1 MKVFVAGASGAV
13 GRRMIPRLLAAG
25 HAVVAMTRDR
35 AKAESL
41 ERAGADA
48 VVCDVF
54 DGPGLTAA
62 VGSAAPAA
70 IIHQLTDL
78 PAAMN
83 PRRLKTIYQRN
94 NRVRREGTANL
105 LAAARAAGVSRLI
118 VQSMGTWYRPDDP
131 GVQRGPA
138 VEGDALWTD
147 APEPIGEAV
156 RTVAQM
162 EAAALRDA
170 PVAVVLRYGAF
181 YGTGT
186 WYGADGD
193 IAQRVRKR
201 QLPIVGSGRGVTSFI
216 HIDDAASAA
225 VAALDAQTSG
235 VFNIVDN
242 EPAFAAEWMPAYA
255 RALGAPPPRHVPVL
269 LARLVLGKSLT
280 DWITTMRGASNRAA
294 VSALG
299 WKPRFPSWREG
310 FAPSLSSQG

>member
-25 HAVVAMTRDR
+25 DAVVAMTRGR
-35 AKAESL
+35 AKAESR

-54 DGPGLTAA
+54 DRPGLTAA
-62 VGSAAPAA
+62 VRSASPAA
-70 IIHQLTDL
+70 IIHQQTDL

-83 PRRLKTIYQRN
+83 PRRLKTIYQGN

-105 LAAARAAGVSRLI
+105 IAAGREAGVSRFV
-118 VQSMGTWYRPDDP
+118 VQGMGTRYRPDDP

-156 RTVAQM
+156 RTVAEM
-162 EAAALRDA
+162 EAAVLRDEA
-170 PVAVVLRYGAF
+170 VAVVLRYGAF

-193 IAQRVRKR
+193 VAQRVRKR
-201 QLPIVGSGRGVTSFI
+201 QLSIVGSGRGVTSFI

-235 VFNIVDN
+235 VFNMVDN
-242 EPAFAAEWMPAYA
+242 DPASAAEWMPAYA
-255 RALGAPPPRHVPVL
+255 PGAQRATSAPRPCPARQTSARRIPDGVDHDDAGSVEPRGGVGARMEAAIPE
-269 LARLVLGKSLT
+269 LA
-280 DWITTMRGASNRAA
+280 
-294 VSALG
+294 
-299 WKPRFPSWREG
+299 
-310 FAPSLSSQG
+310 

>member
-25 HAVVAMTRDR
+25 HAVVGMTRDR
-35 AKAESL
+35 AKAESIK
-41 ERAGADA
+41 RTGADA

-54 DGPGLTAA
+54 DRPRLTAA
-62 VGSAAPAA
+62 VSAVSPGA
-70 IIHQLTDL
+70 IVHQLTDL

-83 PRRLKTIYQRN
+83 PRRLKTIYERN

-105 LAAARAAGVSRLI
+105 IAAGRTAGVPRI
-118 VQSMGTWYRPDDP
+118 VVQSMGTWYRPDDP

-138 VEGDALWTD
+138 VEGDALWID
-147 APEPIGEAV
+147 APEPIGAAV
-156 RTVAQM
+156 RTVAEM
-162 EAAALRDA
+162 EAAALGEV
-170 PVAVVLRYGAF
+170 PVAVILRYGAF
-181 YGTGT
+181 YGIGT

-193 IAQRVRKR
+193 VARRVRRR

-242 EPAFAAEWMPAYA
+242 EPAFAAAWMPAYA

-280 DWITTMRGASNRAA
+280 DWIRTMRGASNRAA

-299 WKPRFPSWREG
+299 WKPRLPSWREG
-310 FAPSLSSQG
+310 FAASLGSQG

>member
-13 GRRMIPRLLAAG
+13 GRRRIPLLLAAG
-25 HAVVAMTRDR
+25 HFVVAMTRDR

-41 ERAGADA
+41 ERAGAAA
-48 VVCDVF
+48 VVRDVF

-62 VGSAAPAA
+62 VRSAAPSA

-83 PRRLKTIYQRN
+83 PRRLKAIYESN

-105 LAAARAAGVSRLI
+105 IAAGRAAGVSRII
-118 VQSMGTWYRPDDP
+118 VQSMGTWYSPDDP
-131 GVQRGPA
+131 NVQRGPA

-156 RTVAQM
+156 RTVAEM
-162 EAAALRDA
+162 ETAALREV
-170 PVAVVLRYGAF
+170 PLAVVLRYGAF
-181 YGTGT
+181 YGIGT
-186 WYGADGD
+186 WYGVDGD
-193 IAQRVRKR
+193 VAQRVRKR
-201 QLPIVGSGRGVTSFI
+201 QFPIVGSGRGVTSFI

-235 VFNIVDN
+235 VFNIVDD
-242 EPAFAAEWMPAYA
+242 EPASAAEWLPAYA
-255 RALGAPPPRHVPVL
+255 RALGAPPPRRVPVL
-269 LARLVLGKSLT
+269 LARLVLGKALT
-280 DWITTMRGASNRAA
+280 EWIQTGRGASNRAA

-299 WKPRFPSWREG
+299 WKPRFPSWRQG
-310 FAPSLSSQG
+310 FAASLRAQA